1 ALPSDLARK
10 AQRHEVLDRSD
21 YERWM
26 RLLQTRNWAIGHW
39 PREHG
44 GLGWSPFERFAFED
58 ELARH
63 GCPWVIPF
71 GVKYVGPVIYTFGSD
86 AQRQRFLPGIVDSRV
101 WWAQGFSEPGAGSD
115 LAALRTQATRD
126 GDAYVISGQK
136 TWTTYAQWADWLFC
150 LARTSQEAR
159 PQQGISFF
167 LIDLKSPGVT

>member
-1 ALPSDLARK
+1 YDRIQGRVRAFPHLRSGAMNDGRDPRAAAQRLRAEVRDFCATALPSDLARK

-71 GVKYVGPVIYTFGSD
+71 GVKYVGPVIYTF
-86 AQRQRFLPGIVDSRV
+86 
-101 WWAQGFSEPGAGSD
+101 
-115 LAALRTQATRD
+115 
-126 GDAYVISGQK
+126 
-136 TWTTYAQWADWLFC
+136 
-150 LARTSQEAR
+150 
-159 PQQGISFF
+159 
-167 LIDLKSPGVT
+167 